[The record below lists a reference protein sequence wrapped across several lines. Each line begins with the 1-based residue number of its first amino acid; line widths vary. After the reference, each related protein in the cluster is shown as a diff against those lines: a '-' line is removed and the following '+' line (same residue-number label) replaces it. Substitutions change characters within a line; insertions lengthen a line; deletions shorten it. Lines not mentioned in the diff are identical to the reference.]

1 MLSNF
6 EISSMDDGYMFYS
19 SVLTNINQR
28 AKLICAQTWKYL
40 FLIMIEFTEQKVLVE
55 KEM

>member
-1 MLSNF
+1 MLFNS